1 MVADHKGGERQ
12 SGMKRRVAGIS
23 ERHPMKLPRREFL
36 HLAAGAAAL
45 PAVSRI
51 AWAQAYPSRP
61 VRLIVGFAPGGTTDI
76 TARLIGQWLSE
87 RLGQQ
92 FLIENR
98 TGAATNIATEAVVR
112 APADGYTLLLVTA
125 SNAINATLYD
135 KLGFNF
141 IRDIAPVAGIIRY
154 PLVMQVNPSFP
165 AKTVPEFIS
174 HAKSN
179 PGKVSYGSGGIGT
192 SIHVASELFKMM
204 AGIDMIHVPYRG
216 GAPAMTDLMGGQ
228 IQVVFNPVPES
239 MEHIKAGKL
248 RPLAVTGA
256 TRSEALPDVPTVGDF
271 VPGFEASAL
280 QGIGAP
286 KDTPAEIVEKLNKE
300 INAGLAD
307 PKLKARFADLGATVF
322 VVSPADFGKFVADET
337 EKWAEVIKFAG
348 AKAE

>member
-1 MVADHKGGERQ
+1 
-12 SGMKRRVAGIS
+12 
-23 ERHPMKLPRREFL
+23 MKLPRREFL

-204 AGIDMIHVPYRG
+204 AEIEMIHVPYRG

-228 IQVVFNPVPES
+228 IQVVFNPLPES

-286 KDTPAEIVEKLNKE
+286 RDTPAEIVEKLNKE

-307 PKLKARFADLGATVF
+307 PKLKARFADLGARVS
-322 VVSPADFGKFVADET
+322 VGSPADFGKFIADET
-337 EKWAEVIKFAG
+337 EKWAKVIKFAG

>member
-1 MVADHKGGERQ
+1 
-12 SGMKRRVAGIS
+12 
-23 ERHPMKLPRREFL
+23 MKLPRREFL

-271 VPGFEASAL
+271 VPGYEATSL
-280 QGIGAP
+280 FGVGAP
-286 KDTPAEIVEKLNKE
+286 KATPVGIIDRLNRE
-300 INAGLAD
+300 INAALED
-307 PKLKARFADLGATVF
+307 PKLKTRLLELGGTLLPG
-322 VVSPADFGKFVADET
+322 SPADFSRLVADDT
-337 EKWAEVIKFAG
+337 EKWGKVVRAVNI
-348 AKAE
+348 KAE